1 MSETKRKGNDKV
13 RAFVFAVVAFFLA
26 CILFLL
32 SACITLRL
40 TFFSNDYMKQVM
52 AEHEYYNQVKDELKT
67 KLTSLSHASG
77 LDEEFVDKFVDS
89 LDLNQEINDYV
100 DGYYN
105 SNSTLIDTIS
115 FKQKFRAAIDDYV
128 EEHNIEKS
136 KVSES
141 SVEYLMNEATEIYQ
155 NEISIPFFSVA
166 ANYIK
171 KLSKPLDF
179 TMFGLIAGV
188 LVLCVIVY
196 FTNSFKHRA
205 FRYFSYAFGGAA
217 ISCAVIPAVVYIS
230 GVIEKINISTRS
242 LYNLFVNYFNG
253 AFVYFWFFV
262 AAYLILSVA
271 SFLVFKRKHDALV
284 RGHH

>member
-1 MSETKRKGNDKV
+1 MSESKKKGNDKV

-77 LDEEFVDKFVDS
+77 LNEEFVDNFVDK

-105 SNSTLIDTIS
+105 GNSTLIDTIS
-115 FKQKFRAAIDDYV
+115 FKQKFRAAIDNYV
-128 EEHNIEKS
+128 EEHNVEKS

-166 ANYIK
+166 ANYIN
-171 KLSKPLDF
+171 KLSTPLNIV
-179 TMFGLIAGV
+179 MFGLAV
-188 LVLCVIVY
+188 AALVLCVIIY
-196 FTNSFKHRA
+196 FTSSFKHRA

-217 ISCAVIPAVVYIS
+217 ISCAVIPSVVYIS
-230 GVIEKINISTRS
+230 GFIEKINISTRS

-253 AFVYFWFFV
+253 AFAYFWFF
-262 AAYLILSVA
+262 AAAFLIISAA
-271 SFLVFKRKHDALV
+271 SFFVFKRKHDKLV
-284 RGHH
+284 KGHH